1 MKKDEIFVT
10 TINCMDGRVQEPV
23 IAYMKNRYAADYV
36 DMITEAGPNKIL
48 AEGTDDFLVA
58 SIRRRYDVS
67 VDKHASK
74 VVAIVGHYDCG
85 GNTAPKPQQLEEIK
99 RSCGLVSTWQNHVEV
114 IGLWVDENWTVNEI
128 K

>member
-99 RSCGLVSTWQNHVEV
+99 SSCGLVSTWQNHVEV

>member
-1 MKKDEIFVT
+1 
-10 TINCMDGRVQEPV
+10 MDGRVQEPV
-23 IAYMKNRYAADYV
+23 IRYMKSRYAADYV

-67 VDKHASK
+67 VDKHDSK
-74 VVAIVGHYDCG
+74 IVAIVGHYDCG
-85 GNTAPKPQQLEEIK
+85 GNTAGKIQQLKEIK
-99 RSCGLVSTWQNHVEV
+99 MSCDFVSTWQSHVEV